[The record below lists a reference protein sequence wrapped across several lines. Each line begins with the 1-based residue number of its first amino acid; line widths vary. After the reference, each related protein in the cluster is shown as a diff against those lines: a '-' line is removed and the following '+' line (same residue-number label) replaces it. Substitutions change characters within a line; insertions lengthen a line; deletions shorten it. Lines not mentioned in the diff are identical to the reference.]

1 MRRAIWIAL
10 LIAVALVFLHDVSRW
25 VNTQSRLNESTTQ
38 LANWATE
45 VVRPLSRDAGAQI
58 VTAEGAKRGVRV
70 YQYDQDQDTLMIWGA
85 ADVPGTWV
93 IGPYRAIMK
102 GTPIDQAFGMP
113 FVVKSYHEAQ
123 LQ

>member
-102 GTPIDQAFGMP
+102 GIPIGQALGMP

>member
-1 MRRAIWIAL
+1 MRRALWIAL
-10 LIAVALVFLHDVSRW
+10 LIAVAVVFLHDVSRW

-38 LANWATE
+38 LADWATE
-45 VVRPLSRDAGAQI
+45 VVRPMNRDAASQV

-93 IGPYRAIMK
+93 IGPYRAVMK
-102 GTPIDQAFGMP
+102 GTPIDQALGMP
-113 FVVKSYHEAQ
+113 FVVKSYHQAQ

>member
-1 MRRAIWIAL
+1 MRRALWIAL
-10 LIAVALVFLHDVSRW
+10 LLAVALVFLHDVSRW

-38 LANWATE
+38 LADWATE
-45 VVRPLSRDAGAQI
+45 VVRPMNRDAASRV

-93 IGPYRAIMK
+93 IGPYRAVMK
-102 GTPIDQAFGMP
+102 GTPIDQALGVP
-113 FVVKSYHEAQ
+113 FVVQSYHQAQ

>member
-1 MRRAIWIAL
+1 MRRALWIAL

-70 YQYDQDQDTLMIWGA
+70 YQYNQDQDTLMIWGA

-102 GTPIDQAFGMP
+102 GTPIDQALGMP